1 MILDLLSLLIV
12 SIAAAHT
19 VTGIVWWLG
28 ERFLSWWQMRWFW
41 ARVLDER
48 DDSDGGAA

>member
-1 MILDLLSLLIV
+1 MILDVLALLIV

-19 VTGIVWWLG
+19 VTGLVWFLG
-28 ERFLSWWQMRWFW
+28 ERCLSWWRMQEFW

-48 DDSDGGAA
+48 DEREGGQP